1 MQERGGVLEGVRAW
15 VVFVGLQ
22 LYLSASGFVLVYR
35 VKPKEKQ
42 DLPLEVQSK
51 ALGKLGQIRGKLAGG
66 G

>member
-1 MQERGGVLEGVRAW
+1 M
-15 VVFVGLQ
+15 VFVGLQ